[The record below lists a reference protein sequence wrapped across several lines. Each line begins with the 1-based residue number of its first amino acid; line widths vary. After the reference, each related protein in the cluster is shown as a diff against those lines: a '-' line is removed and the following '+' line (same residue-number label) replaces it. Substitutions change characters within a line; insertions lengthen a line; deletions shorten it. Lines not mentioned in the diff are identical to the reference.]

1 MKNIILVILLLI
13 SWVGFITYRIYEDKK
28 EVVIRDI
35 PVSCPADT
43 DAVVMYKKTNTEAIL
58 TLHCNNE
65 MWYFIHE

>member
-1 MKNIILVILLLI
+1 MKTFILILALLG
-13 SWVGFITYRIYEDKK
+13 SWVGFITYKIYEDKK

-35 PVSCPADT
+35 PVNCPENT
-43 DAVVMYKKTNTEAIL
+43 DAVVMYKKTAKETIL